1 MVMIW
6 VQCCVVKDGC
16 WIQRATLS
24 YFSWPPCVPGPVALP
39 ATQIAE
45 WYVHKDLCN
54 KTTRSQESTDWRLE
68 GADFQRVVENCGN
81 GSGSAAASMQW
92 TRRRGAHEMRAE
104 SLLVEQTADTHS
116 LSRREAALLPPQLNI
131 VDSEERGPTA
141 GVAGSGLSGIAG
153 RGASAA
159 GVRMAGSTA

>member
-6 VQCCVVKDGC
+6 AQCSDVKYGC

-24 YFSWPPCVPGPVALP
+24 YFSWLPCVPGPAALP

-45 WYVHKDLCN
+45 WYVHKDGLVCN

-81 GSGSAAASMQW
+81 GSGSAAALMQW

-104 SLLVEQTADTHS
+104 SLLVGHHSRHAQPEQA
-116 LSRREAALLPPQLNI
+116 
-131 VDSEERGPTA
+131 
-141 GVAGSGLSGIAG
+141 
-153 RGASAA
+153 
-159 GVRMAGSTA
+159 